1 MEMTEQQAPY
11 TVSPGLT
18 PTAIA
23 IVPPTEGLPI
33 WCSTAPGPRPYRLA
47 LVDDLDS
54 AQETTFTRLDRV
66 DAVMLAPS
74 EVADRL
80 NALTEWADLAR
91 RRPDVVTPDGALRLI
106 RDRLEELAW
115 KVIPS

>member
-1 MEMTEQQAPY
+1 MSERTAEY
-11 TVSPGLT
+11 TVSPGLGRD
-18 PTAIA
+18 AVA

-33 WCSTAPGPRPYRLA
+33 WCSAAPGPRPYRLA

-54 AQETTFTRLDRV
+54 AEETTFARLDRV

-91 RRPDVVTPDGALRLI
+91 QRPDVITPDGALRLI

>member
-1 MEMTEQQAPY
+1 MSESRATYDALPQWLAA
-11 TVSPGLT
+11 VS
-18 PTAIA
+18 
-23 IVPPTEGLPI
+23 
-33 WCSTAPGPRPYRLA
+33 APGPRPYHLT

-54 AQETTFTRLDRV
+54 TQETTFTRLERV
-66 DAVMLAPS
+66 DGDMLPPS

-91 RRPDVVTPDGALRLI
+91 QRPDVVTPDGALRLI

-115 KVIPS
+115 KVVAEVTART